1 MAKRKSSNQ
10 RLPSEVS
17 LLSPSLQRY
26 YRIGFDANDVKFQDK
41 QGLRD
46 LAAKLNRKRGDMP
59 KLNSDTLLKAR
70 RFVERLSDKRSL
82 KLLCQRRKTP
92 NGRKKKG
99 DPILGWAHVRHLVSV
114 ANKGQRSKLLKE
126 AVKHDWSIVQ
136 LVEAI
141 QLRVGRIARPKNG
154 GRPPAKA
161 QSSQEVLLRLQRL
174 TEAWLAHYKLMMRPR
189 WTQKDP
195 VEPRKKNV
203 IPNRL
208 REQIQASLRSGSAPS
223 GAEQLDV
230 QVKEFLRVLRKQQR
244 RIAKILVTGEAWLR
258 DQPRDT
264 SATRNSPKRV
274 TRPKRRHQ
282 TIPSAS

>member
-1 MAKRKSSNQ
+1 MAKRASTNQ
-10 RLPSEVS
+10 KLSKAVS

-26 YRIGFDANDVKFQDK
+26 YRIGLQARDVEFNDKN
-41 QGLRD
+41 GLRG
-46 LAAKLNRKRGDMP
+46 LTAKLNRKRGDMP

-82 KLLCQRRKTP
+82 ELLSQRRKTP

-114 ANKGQRSKLLKE
+114 ANRGRRSKLLRK
-126 AVKHDWSIVQ
+126 AVERGRSTVELI
-136 LVEAI
+136 EAI

-189 WTQKDP
+189 WTQKDR
-195 VEPRKKNV
+195 VEPRNNIV

-223 GAEQLDV
+223 GAEQLEV

-244 RIAKILVTGEAWLR
+244 RIAKILVTGEAWLQ
-258 DQPRDT
+258 DQPGDT
-264 SATRNSPKRV
+264 PASRNSSKRV
-274 TRPKRRHQ
+274 TRPRRRH
-282 TIPSAS
+282 